1 MDIKAKT
8 KLFLLDNIVWLICI
22 GLYIIFS
29 FLVPRGFLNLHNIEF
44 ILYTSSMIG
53 LLVFGESLALI
64 SGNLDLSLAQN
75 AGLSAMII
83 GYILGVA
90 YPNIPGW
97 IGIIVI
103 IIVGAM
109 LGSINGILIGRIG
122 FNAFLATLAT
132 HLVFDWSTFWIR
144 RGAIVN
150 LPNSFLAVGEIM
162 VCGIHISIFIFIIVA
177 ICLHFLLI
185 KTKFGNWIYA
195 TGDNPNTTKMMGIDV
210 GLVNIYIFTIAG
222 ALAGLSGLLY
232 IGYIGC
238 VTSLIGQGMIFNA
251 FAGAIIGGV
260 SLKGGKGGIIGAF
273 GGVLMLGILD
283 AGLTMLRIN
292 PEIRGILSGIVLA
305 LAVLINI
312 RVERARD
319 KILMPH

>member
-1 MDIKAKT
+1 MDTEAKI
-8 KLFLLDNIVWLICI
+8 KLFLLDNVVWLICI
-22 GLYIIFS
+22 GLYILFS
-29 FLVPRGFLNLHNIEF
+29 FLVPRGFLQLHNIEF

-53 LLVFGESLALI
+53 LLVFGQSLALI

-75 AGLSAMII
+75 TGLSAMIT
-83 GYILGVA
+83 GYILGIA
-90 YPNIPGW
+90 YPNTPGW
-97 IGIIVI
+97 IGIIMI

-132 HLVFDWSTFWIR
+132 YLVFDWSTFWIR

-150 LPNSFLAVGEIM
+150 LPKSFLAVGEM
-162 VCGIHISIFIFIIVA
+162 TVGGIHISIFIFIIVA
-177 ICLHFLLI
+177 ICLHFLLS

-195 TGDNPNTTKMMGIDV
+195 TGDNPNTTRMMGVDI
-210 GLVNIYIFTIAG
+210 GLVDFYVFTIAG

-238 VTSLIGQGMIFNA
+238 VTSLIAQGMIFNA

-273 GGVLMLGILD
+273 GGVLMLGILE
-283 AGLTMLRIN
+283 AGLTMLKIN
-292 PEIRGILSGIVLA
+292 PELRGVLSGIVLG
-305 LAVLINI
+305 LAILINI
-312 RVERARD
+312 KVEQTRER
-319 KILMPH
+319 ILMPH